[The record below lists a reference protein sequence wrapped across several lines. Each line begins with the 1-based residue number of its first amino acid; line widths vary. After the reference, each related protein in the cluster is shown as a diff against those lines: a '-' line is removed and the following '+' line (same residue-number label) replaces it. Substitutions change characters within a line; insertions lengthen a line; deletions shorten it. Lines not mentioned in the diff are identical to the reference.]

1 MPRPAPGGLYGVIAL
16 AATTIA
22 ELTEKGEEGEAEA
35 FWAAFLVNMA
45 LNAGWCSSGPG
56 TCRQRQWWRVR

>member
-1 MPRPAPGGLYGVIAL
+1 MIAL